1 MNLKYGLEDH
11 PSFAENL
18 IYGLQW
24 LAVTIPSVIILG
36 KILGSLE
43 GTSSAEVLYMQKVF
57 AVMAVSLL
65 LQVYW
70 GHRLPLVIGPATVL
84 LIGIL
89 ASQGSS
95 SAAIY
100 TSILICGILL
110 SLLAISGL
118 FAYLRK
124 LFTPSSGSY
133 PAVNSFHNHAHHPES
148 YQQRISHF
156 FTCA

>member
-11 PSFAENL
+11 PKFAENI
-18 IYGLQW
+18 IYGMQW
-24 LAVTIPSVIILG
+24 LAVTIPAVIIMG
-36 KILGSLE
+36 KILGSQG
-43 GTSSAEVLYMQKVF
+43 GTAALEVLYMQKLF

-65 LQVYW
+65 LQIYW

-124 LFTPSSGSY
+124 LFTPRVV
-133 PAVNSFHNHAHHPES
+133 AVILLMVAFAIMPT
-148 YQQRISHF
+148 ILD
-156 FTCA
+156 

>member
-118 FAYLRK
+118 L
-124 LFTPSSGSY
+124 LIC
-133 PAVNSFHNHAHHPES
+133 VSFLPPE
-148 YQQRISHF
+148 
-156 FTCA
+156 